1 VGTGLTVQAAAS
13 PLATSRAAL
22 EVAER
27 IRDAAARGESLRIV
41 GGGSWLDAM
50 HPVAAAADLRIG
62 EHGGIVEYVP
72 GDLTLSALAGTSLRE
87 IDRATAENG
96 QWLTLDPPADP
107 AATLGATI
115 ATASYGPLASAFGRP
130 RDLVLG
136 AEFVTGEGKVVR
148 GGGRV
153 VKNVAGFDLAR
164 LITGSW
170 GTLGVITEVTVRLR
184 ARPREVSLAF
194 PFDAR
199 TVEEL
204 GARLR
209 RLPFTPMAAELLDE
223 GASARLDLGAEP
235 LLLLRLG
242 GSDEA
247 LDAQRRG
254 VGALLRSAAPK
265 RGEQREIPT
274 EVWTRL
280 ATTEP
285 PGAATMRISAP
296 VTRFHECWELA
307 QSLAKSSSASHAFVR
322 GTPAL
327 GVARVAIIGADE
339 PAGAEV
345 RRRLHEL
352 RSSDRSPKVIAERL
366 PRDWWSSLPGGVVNL
381 ALHRRLKEAF
391 DPRGILNP
399 GLMGF

>member
-1 VGTGLTVQAAAS
+1 MGTGLSVSAVAS
-13 PLATSRAAL
+13 PLSTSRAGL

-27 IRDAAARGESLRIV
+27 LRDSAARGEALRIV

-50 HPVAAAADLRIG
+50 HPVTAAAELHTG
-62 EHGGIVEYVP
+62 QLGGIVEYVP
-72 GDLTLSALAGTSLRE
+72 GDLTLTALAGTTLAE
-87 IDRATAENG
+87 IDRATSQNG
-96 QWLTLDPPADP
+96 QWLTLDPPAGP
-107 AATLGATI
+107 AATIGATI

-136 AEFVTGEGKVVR
+136 AEFVTGEGAVVR

-184 ARPREVSLAF
+184 ARPREVTLAF
-194 PFDAR
+194 AFDAR
-199 TVEEL
+199 TVEPL
-204 GARLR
+204 AAGLR
-209 RLPFTPMAAELLDE
+209 RLPFTPMAAELLD
-223 GASARLDLGAEP
+223 GRASAQLDLGAEP

-254 VGALLRSAAPK
+254 VGTLLSSAAPK
-265 RGEQREIPT
+265 LGEQREVLT
-274 EVWTRL
+274 EVWSRL
-280 ATTEP
+280 ATIEP
-285 PGAATMRISAP
+285 AASVTMRISAP
-296 VTRFHECWELA
+296 AARFHECWEMA
-307 QSLAKSSSASHAFVR
+307 QSLAHASSAVQAFVR

-327 GVARVAIIGADE
+327 GVARVALGRLDDRGLAD
-339 PAGAEV
+339 V
-345 RRRLHEL
+345 RRTLQEL
-352 RSSDRSPKVIAERL
+352 RSADRSPKVIAERL
-366 PRDWWSSLPGGVVNL
+366 PREWWSSLRGGVANP